1 MYENYDDIG
10 STLFGKSRRVR
21 EGIFDEVIM
30 KLSFELSGDH
40 AESSKEVIQAE
51 EEYIKNKTKQ
61 KPWDGENLMILWL
74 IFSVLRE

>member
-30 KLSFELSGDH
+30 KLSFELSRDH
-40 AESSKEVIQAE
+40 AESNKEVIQAE
-51 EEYIKNKTKQ
+51 EEYIKKHKTKT
-61 KPWDGENLMILWL
+61 
-74 IFSVLRE
+74 LRW